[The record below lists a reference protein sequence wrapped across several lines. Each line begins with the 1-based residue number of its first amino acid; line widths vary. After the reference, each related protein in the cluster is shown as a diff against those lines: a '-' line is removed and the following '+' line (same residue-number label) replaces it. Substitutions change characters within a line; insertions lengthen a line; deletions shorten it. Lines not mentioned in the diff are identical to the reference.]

1 MITGTDAC
9 TQRIDQMTDQTE
21 DQTPAPEDRA
31 AALSE
36 MAQADA
42 AEIAAIQTER
52 SKPEQDAKSP
62 IRAKRHLR
70 LVPDTEAPETVGNTK
85 AGKGVAKRQRSAP
98 DPITGLTEK
107 QELFCQHVI
116 GNMKDEDGNV
126 MSLSDSY
133 RAAYATDGMTDKT
146 IHEAACRLFADGK
159 VTARLKVLAQEKEDN
174 RRMMAAKDAEIAL
187 QVFREMAADKGQ
199 PAARVRAAEL
209 LGKTAGLFTDK
220 VEFEDKT
227 DRSTADLEQSIAER
241 LARLGIAR

>member
-1 MITGTDAC
+1 
-9 TQRIDQMTDQTE
+9 MTDQTD
-21 DQTPAPEDRA
+21 DQMPVDGEALTPKPVDDS
-31 AALSE
+31 LP
-36 MAQADA
+36 ADP
-42 AEIAAIQTER
+42 AI
-52 SKPEQDAKSP
+52 KPEQDAKSP

-70 LVPDTEAPETVGNTK
+70 LVPDTGEPEAVGNTK

-187 QVFREMAADKGQ
+187 QVFREMAADKAQ
-199 PAARVRAAEL
+199 PTARVRAAEL